1 MGRPRKS
8 RNSAAATRTAV
19 RSMLPHSYNPR
30 NAPPTSKEEPWAA
43 RRALISLTP
52 GTDTKISV
60 VDIINSLKPK
70 VTSGTVAINAE
81 IRILRISVY
90 LYRETTEAVQ
100 GDIVQLHPF
109 DPVNGGSF
117 APMKERATTTN
128 NGTLGFDYGL
138 TIGSVPLTQL
148 DATVAIATGSEFYCD
163 CLFRI
168 LSLSGAALLEEPTE
182 PPREVPS
189 PILDGHAEDSPK
201 QAKDP
206 PRHLVK
212 VLRETFECL

>member
-1 MGRPRKS
+1 MGKKNKT
-8 RNSAAATRTAV
+8 RNSAAGVKSAI

-30 NAPPTSKEEPWAA
+30 NAPPTNKEEPWAA
-43 RRALISLTP
+43 RRALINLTP

-60 VDIINSLKPK
+60 IDIINSLKPK

-90 LYRETTEAVQ
+90 LYRETNQAPN
-100 GDIVQLHPF
+100 GDFVSLHPF

-128 NGTLGFDYGL
+128 NGTLGFDYGI
-138 TIGSVPLTQL
+138 TIGSVPLTPL
-148 DATVAIATGSEFYCD
+148 DATVAIANGSEFYCD

-168 LSLSGAALLEEPTE
+168 LSLSGAALLEEIIP
-182 PPREVPS
+182 PPREGS
-189 PILDGHAEDSPK
+189 FLPIKDGPDEDQQDPCDFL
-201 QAKDP
+201 AKARRDP
-206 PRHLVK
+206 CEL
-212 VLRETFECL
+212 F